1 MAHWR
6 DQLRGGKADRLT
18 PAMFPKRLLIDGMH
32 HELEHTKSHRLAMEI
47 AMDHLAEDLDYY
59 QKLKNV
65 EGNPSTSRRQQRFKR
80 GEHVEA
86 THTDSR
92 GSQQRQQSSSGSTR
106 RKEQEEAYRQWYQ
119 ELKQRKEAY
128 RQWYQEWKQR
138 KEEEFTRRWSGGRTR
153 EQEDEARRKRKA
165 DSRSARTA
173 ARREARKAWV
183 KPPYDAQI
191 KWTYAHWVGQYDRF
205 PPRGF
210 GGKMGWQRYEAAV
223 KVNATT
229 VRDAYHAGVKWRDLR
244 RWETGRYIV
253 LERG

>member
-1 MAHWR
+1 MR
-6 DQLRGGKADRLT
+6 R
-18 PAMFPKRLLIDGMH
+18 
-32 HELEHTKSHRLAMEI
+32 
-47 AMDHLAEDLDYY
+47 
-59 QKLKNV
+59 
-65 EGNPSTSRRQQRFKR
+65 SRRYRQNPNWAGMVQSLLRLGDVSRNSQLGEVEAALEKARALIEKYGLSSLTTEYDRMLDKLQRFKR

-119 ELKQRKEAY
+119 E
-128 RQWYQEWKQR
+128 WKQR
-138 KEEEFTRRWSGGRTR
+138 QEEEFTRWSGGRTR

-223 KVNATT
+223 KANATT

>member
-1 MAHWR
+1 M
-6 DQLRGGKADRLT
+6 
-18 PAMFPKRLLIDGMH
+18 KR
-32 HELEHTKSHRLAMEI
+32 
-47 AMDHLAEDLDYY
+47 
-59 QKLKNV
+59 
-65 EGNPSTSRRQQRFKR
+65 SRRHYRQNPNWAGMVQSLLRLGDVSRNSQLGEVEAALEKARALIEKYGLSSLTTEYDRMLDKLQRFKR

-86 THTDSR
+86 THTSSGR
-92 GSQQRQQSSSGSTR
+92 QQRQQSSHSQTR
-106 RKEQEEAYRQWYQ
+106 QQERADGYRRWYEEWKKRTEEAF
-119 ELKQRKEAY
+119 KQRW
-128 RQWYQEWKQR
+128 R
-138 KEEEFTRRWSGGRTR
+138 GRTSD
-153 EQEDEARRKRKA
+153 QEDEARRKRKA
-165 DSRSARTA
+165 EGRSARTA

-223 KVNATT
+223 KANATT

>member
-1 MAHWR
+1 MR
-6 DQLRGGKADRLT
+6 R
-18 PAMFPKRLLIDGMH
+18 
-32 HELEHTKSHRLAMEI
+32 
-47 AMDHLAEDLDYY
+47 
-59 QKLKNV
+59 
-65 EGNPSTSRRQQRFKR
+65 SRRYRQNPNWAGMVQSLLRLGDVSRNSQLGEVEAALEKARALIEKYGLSSFATEYDRMLDKLQRFKR

-86 THTDSR
+86 THTSSGR
-92 GSQQRQQSSSGSTR
+92 QQRQQSSSGSTR

-119 ELKQRKEAY
+119 EWKRRKEAY
-128 RQWYQEWKQR
+128 RQWYQEWKRR

-183 KPPYDAQI
+183 KPPYDVQI

-223 KVNATT
+223 KANATT